1 MPEIRKYPTA
11 RVIGSLSDAYVTAPN
26 VFFSCRVSGQGTS
39 IWDSLVIRYTAQS
52 QEKAHDAYVSWL
64 THVLLEGH
72 GPNHKHLTPHVPLP
86 SFLCLA
92 NDPHLFVWS
101 SAKHRNC

>member
-64 THVLLEGH
+64 THVCRHFKKESIII
-72 GPNHKHLTPHVPLP
+72 VIIVF
-86 SFLCLA
+86 S
-92 NDPHLFVWS
+92 
-101 SAKHRNC
+101 